1 MTAVSTP
8 SFPQGFLWGV
18 ASAAHQVEGGNSN
31 SDGWLLEN
39 VADSIFAEPSGDAC
53 DHYHRYAADIAM
65 LASFGLNCFRTSVE
79 WARIEPEEGTF
90 DPAAIEHYRQVLE
103 TCRQYGI
110 APMVTYHHFTSPRW
124 LLADGGWEDPRTP
137 ERFARYCEKVT
148 AELGDL
154 FDVACTF
161 NEPNLPFLLGALGLG
176 AKTPEERRQMPMW
189 VNAAAA
195 LGVDAAT
202 VAPFQFTATP
212 QGYDV
217 KVAAHRL
224 GRDAIKSV
232 RPEIAVGW
240 TLANSDIQAAPGGE
254 EVAATLR
261 EDINVRFLEVSRADD
276 FVGVQ
281 TYGRHVFG
289 GDGRLVPA
297 PAGIPV
303 KQMGDEIYPQG
314 LGSTIREAARVA
326 GVPVYVTEN
335 GLATTDD
342 TQRVQFLEDSL
353 GVVADCLADGVD
365 VRGYVVWTLLDN
377 LEWIFGF
384 TPKFGLVA
392 VDRTTQE
399 RTPKPS
405 AYRLGELARSYS

>member
-1 MTAVSTP
+1 VSTR
-8 SFPQGFLWGV
+8 SFPHGFLWGV
-18 ASAAHQVEGGNSN
+18 ASVAHQVEGDNSN

-53 DHYHRYAADIAM
+53 DHYHRYADDIAM
-65 LASFGLNCFRTSVE
+65 LASFGLNSFRSSVE
-79 WARIEPEEGTF
+79 WARIEPEEGRF
-90 DPAAIEHYRQVLE
+90 DPAAIDHYREVFE
-103 TCRQYGI
+103 TCHRYGI

-124 LLADGGWEDPRTP
+124 LLADGGWESTRTP
-137 ERFARYCEKVT
+137 ELFARYCEKVT

-154 FDVACTF
+154 FDVACTL

-176 AKTPEERRQMPMW
+176 AKTPEERRHMPMW
-189 VNAAAA
+189 VNAGAA

-202 VAPFQFTATP
+202 IAPFQLRATP

-240 TLANSDIQAAPGGE
+240 TLANSDVQAAPGGE
-254 EVAATLR
+254 EVAARLR
-261 EDINVRFLEVSRADD
+261 NDINVRFLEVSREDD

-289 GDGRLVPA
+289 ADGRLVGA
-297 PAGIPV
+297 AAGVPV
-303 KQMGDEIYPQG
+303 NQMGDEIYPQG

-342 TQRVQFLEDSL
+342 TERVQFLEDSVE
-353 GVVADCLADGVD
+353 VVADCLADGVD

-377 LEWIFGF
+377 FEWIFGF
-384 TPKFGLVA
+384 GPKFGLVA

-405 AYRLGELARSYS
+405 ALRYGELARSYMS